1 MISRLKTIATAAALS
16 VAAVSPSF
24 AMEDEVN
31 MLTGSIFNMLSI
43 RNMDTAAMAN
53 LTLHEINQISSI
65 VHSGDTESEQDAKIG
80 AILRRAAER

>member
-1 MISRLKTIATAAALS
+1 MISRLKKIATAAALS

-24 AMEDEVN
+24 AMENEVN

-43 RNMDTAAMAN
+43 RNMDTASMNN